1 MLKIE
6 HISKTFN
13 PGTVNEKQA
22 IRDLSL
28 NLEKGDFA
36 TIIGSNGAGKST
48 LFNAICGD
56 FLTDSGVIMLD
67 LKRTGGKR
75 YKPGETERL
84 IHDSFI
90 VQVPMLF
97 EDYTCLAVDK
107 GTHGSYLPVQM
118 EPETVLYFYHQWTE

>member
-67 LKRTGGKR
+67 LTRTGGKR
-75 YKPGETERL
+75 YTPGETERI

-90 VQVPMLF
+90 VQVPMAF
-97 EDYTCLAVDK
+97 EDYTYLSIDK
-107 GTHGSYLPVQM
+107 GQHGSYLPVQM
-118 EPETVLYFYHQWTE
+118 EPDTVLYFYPQWG